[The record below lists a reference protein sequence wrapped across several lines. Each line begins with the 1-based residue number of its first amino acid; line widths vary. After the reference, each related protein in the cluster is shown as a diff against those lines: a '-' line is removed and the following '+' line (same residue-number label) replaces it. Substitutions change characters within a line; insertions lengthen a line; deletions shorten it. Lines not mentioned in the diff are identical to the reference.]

1 MIRSS
6 VLLAFAV
13 LFLARAAAAQ
23 GPIFDPD
30 DFLDPRLHQ
39 GYVVAS
45 RLVIGDSAGFID
57 GFRPAHQ
64 SARIF
69 HLANSVYG
77 PHFQFDYKHTDIR
90 GDGPP
95 AVSVCPCN
103 PPIYFPTPP
112 SDRATPAAPP
122 PGRRETLQV
131 AFYREQATAGAEAP
145 PMLRYRLSWTWQP
158 ISTTVRFLDT
168 PEIAARLSG
177 KEQTFAADADIYF
190 HLRDR
195 AVRGSLFLTRA
206 VRSGTVD
213 DRNQTAL
220 TWMSRFPPLLYRG
233 VFFRATLAVGGVTG
247 RGGAALNLVSPAFEA
262 FWHDP
267 HTRVNVH
274 LVWNPQSAQSG
285 SEGWRTHHQ
294 VVLYLDRA
302 LFLAR
307 FGRG

>member
-1 MIRSS
+1 MSRRACLWAFGLL
-6 VLLAFAV
+6 LLA
-13 LFLARAAAAQ
+13 RTAAAQ

-39 GYVVAS
+39 GFVFAS
-45 RLVIGDSAGFID
+45 RLVIGESAGFID

-64 SARIF
+64 NARIF

-77 PHFQFDYKHTDIR
+77 PKFQFDFKHTDIR

-95 AVSVCPCN
+95 AVSVCPCD

-122 PGRRETLQV
+122 PGRRETLQF
-131 AFYREQATAGAEAP
+131 AYYHATATEGAEAA
-145 PMLRYRLSWTWQP
+145 PMLRYRVSWTWQP

-177 KEQTFAADADIYF
+177 REQTFAADADIYF
-190 HLRDR
+190 HLSSHP
-195 AVRGSLFLTRA
+195 VRGSLFLIRTIS
-206 VRSGTVD
+206 SGTVA

-233 VFFRATLAVGGVTG
+233 VFFRATLAVGGVSG

-267 HTRVNVH
+267 HTRANLH
-274 LVWNPQSAQSG
+274 LIWNPQSAQSG
-285 SEGWRTHHQ
+285 REGWQTHHQ
-294 VVLYLDRA
+294 VVVYLDRA
-302 LFLAR
+302 FLR
-307 FGRG
+307 ITKG